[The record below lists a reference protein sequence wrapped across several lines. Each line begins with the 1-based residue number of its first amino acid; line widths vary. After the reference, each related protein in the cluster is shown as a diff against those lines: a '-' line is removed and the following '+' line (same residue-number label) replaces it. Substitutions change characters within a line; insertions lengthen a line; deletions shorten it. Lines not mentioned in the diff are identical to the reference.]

1 MDPEI
6 RTQPP
11 TDEQAGRRGPMEK
24 LARVEALHTDN
35 TNYGY
40 SNLYG
45 VMHGA

>member
-24 LARVEALHTDN
+24 LARVEALHTQYN
-35 TNYGY
+35 Y